1 MTGPLDG
8 VRVVDAATMLA
19 GPLAAQ
25 ILGDHGA
32 EVIKVEH
39 PTRPDSLRDHPPKVN
54 GHSLWWKQVA
64 RNKRSITID
73 FSKEEGANLLLELL
87 ATSDVLIENF
97 RTGTFDRWGLGWE
110 RLKAANPNLI
120 VLRVTGFGQTG
131 PYATRAGF
139 ATIVEG
145 MSGFSVITGFP
156 GEPPL
161 LPPFGLADYLAGVTG
176 AAAVSMA
183 LFHRDAK
190 GGSGQE
196 IDLSLL
202 APVVAAI
209 GIQPGIYEK
218 TGELPPRLGNRAFG
232 TAPRNVYQT
241 GDGKWVAVSAAPQSV
256 ADRVLALV
264 GHEEVIDEPWFRNN
278 AGRYEHTEELD
289 KYVADWIADRTQE
302 EAIDAFIEAGAAIGP
317 IYSAKDILADPQV
330 QATEMLVS
338 VPDPDIGDMVQN
350 APTFKMS
357 ETPGGIRFLSTAFGS
372 ATEEILGGELGKSNE
387 ELEELRAAGVI
398 A

>member
-1 MTGPLDG
+1 M
-8 VRVVDAATMLA
+8 ATRC
-19 GPLAAQ
+19 G
-25 ILGDHGA
+25 GS
-32 EVIKVEH
+32 
-39 PTRPDSLRDHPPKVN
+39 RSR
-54 GHSLWWKQVA
+54 

-218 TGELPPRLGNRAFG
+218 TGELPPRPRKSRFWDRSSERLPNRRRQMGGRVGRTAVGRRSRARAGG
-232 TAPRNVYQT
+232 T
-241 GDGKWVAVSAAPQSV
+241 
-256 ADRVLALV
+256 
-264 GHEEVIDEPWFRNN
+264 
-278 AGRYEHTEELD
+278 
-289 KYVADWIADRTQE
+289 
-302 EAIDAFIEAGAAIGP
+302 
-317 IYSAKDILADPQV
+317 
-330 QATEMLVS
+330 
-338 VPDPDIGDMVQN
+338 
-350 APTFKMS
+350 
-357 ETPGGIRFLSTAFGS
+357 
-372 ATEEILGGELGKSNE
+372 
-387 ELEELRAAGVI
+387 
-398 A
+398 